1 MQGLS
6 IEDGKPRTLVFSV
19 TATTSIKRVN
29 VKYLTSVLEM
39 RIKGS
44 SGGELYRSVIA
55 VHSKGLH
62 LQCCLLRFMAEAE
75 SLRSLLLLPFFFL
88 TPSTSVFLAHTGHQK
103 VFDGITEVSVF
114 CVRYQCEG
122 KARRDFFCHDCW
134 QCVVSLDKGAR

>member
-75 SLRSLLLLPFFFL
+75 SLRSPSIAFFFL
-88 TPSTSVFLAHTGHQK
+88 VHPALQCFWLTLDISRFSTGSLKCQFSVL
-103 VFDGITEVSVF
+103 DISVK
-114 CVRYQCEG
+114 G
-122 KARRDFFCHDCW
+122 K
-134 QCVVSLDKGAR
+134 QEEISSVMIVGSVL